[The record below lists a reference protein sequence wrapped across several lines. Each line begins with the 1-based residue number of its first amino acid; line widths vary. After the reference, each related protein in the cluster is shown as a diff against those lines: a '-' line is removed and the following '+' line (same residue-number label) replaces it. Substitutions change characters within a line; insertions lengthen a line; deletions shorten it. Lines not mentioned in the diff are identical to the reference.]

1 MPTGQSPSPSQY
13 LGTVKH
19 LELESHR
26 IMEACM
32 RSPRAR
38 GREMGSAAWHWVFQV
53 FQFHLLS
60 LWLHGTPDKPYK
72 AATNEEQAPRGSTS
86 SPKES
91 SLTPALCRQ
100 ARALCFPPHSAH
112 HGFAEDLSGLPLPG
126 GFLCLIKLP
135 GGDELVR
142 AGSEGDQR
150 GNLDTL
156 ASGSTNKG
164 LSCLLLIR
172 CFL

>member
-1 MPTGQSPSPSQY
+1 
-13 LGTVKH
+13 
-19 LELESHR
+19 
-26 IMEACM
+26 
-32 RSPRAR
+32 
-38 GREMGSAAWHWVFQV
+38 MGSAAWHWVFQV

-86 SPKES
+86 SPKEP
-91 SLTPALCRQ
+91 SLTPTCADKP
-100 ARALCFPPHSAH
+100 RALCFPPHSAH

-126 GFLCLIKLP
+126 GQFPLLNKTSWRGWAI
-135 GGDELVR
+135 VR

-164 LSCLLLIR
+164 LPAFC
-172 CFL
+172 

>member
-112 HGFAEDLSGLPLPG
+112 HGFAEDPSGLPLPG
-126 GFLCLIKLP
+126 GQFPLLNKT
-135 GGDELVR
+135 
-142 AGSEGDQR
+142 SWR
-150 GNLDTL
+150 G
-156 ASGSTNKG
+156 
-164 LSCLLLIR
+164 
-172 CFL
+172 